1 MTFVALATPYLL
13 KKQGATDYLPVRWP
27 GVAAFDFEG
36 GGRQEYLRVQLRPEQ
51 GEVRLHLY
59 PQQGSGVMSSLAW
72 ADALA
77 IIEPGQAVREGDRVQ
92 YLSLR

>member
-1 MTFVALATPYLL
+1 
-13 KKQGATDYLPVRWP
+13 
-27 GVAAFDFEG
+27 
-36 GGRQEYLRVQLRPEQ
+36 
-51 GEVRLHLY
+51 
-59 PQQGSGVMSSLAW
+59 MSSLSW